1 MLGNLVLLWQV
12 VWEGVR
18 GSSKNT
24 DDHWLDRGLRR
35 PWLGNLPM
43 AGLSFR
49 GAEYIAVKVGHFKL
63 LFVMVYGT
71 LLDSDY
77 SSDPRAWG
85 MGTVVEADEKETTPD
100 PEAQL

>member
-1 MLGNLVLLWQV
+1 M
-12 VWEGVR
+12 
-18 GSSKNT
+18 
-24 DDHWLDRGLRR
+24 
-35 PWLGNLPM
+35 
-43 AGLSFR
+43 
-49 GAEYIAVKVGHFKL
+49 GHFKL

-77 SSDPRAWG
+77 GSDPRAWG

>member
-1 MLGNLVLLWQV
+1 
-12 VWEGVR
+12 
-18 GSSKNT
+18 
-24 DDHWLDRGLRR
+24 
-35 PWLGNLPM
+35 
-43 AGLSFR
+43 
-49 GAEYIAVKVGHFKL
+49 
-63 LFVMVYGT
+63 MVYGT